1 MLYSARSLDSRL
13 MEMVLL
19 PYKLELLGSFRV
31 VTESPASDGDRPRPS
46 PAPRRPQRSCRVRAH
61 GGRRRDGRGPTQ
73 RLISEI
79 DLGAC
84 DRTQRT
90 SASGRVHASDERRAD
105 RRERPGEAA
114 RFEAVSEEGFLKL
127 GSGGRPRTSTGREEG

>member
-1 MLYSARSLDSRL
+1 MWLLNLRHRMVTGPGLAQAAQAAAVVPRQGAR
-13 MEMVLL
+13 
-19 PYKLELLGSFRV
+19 
-31 VTESPASDGDRPRPS
+31 
-46 PAPRRPQRSCRVRAH
+46 
-61 GGRRRDGRGPTQ
+61 GRRRDGRGPTQ

-90 SASGRVHASDERRAD
+90 SASGRVHASDETRAD

-114 RFEAVSEEGFLKL
+114 RFEAVSEEHGEEGFLKFGVVAGPGRVQDERRGD
-127 GSGGRPRTSTGREEG
+127 GS

>member
-1 MLYSARSLDSRL
+1 

-31 VTESPASDGDRPRPS
+31 VTESPASDGDRPR
-46 PAPRRPQRSCRVRAH
+46 PRRPQRSCRVRAH

-90 SASGRVHASDERRAD
+90 SASGRVHASDETRAD

-114 RFEAVSEEGFLKL
+114 RFEAVSEEHGEEGFLKL
-127 GSGGRPRTSTGREEG
+127 GVVAGPGRVQDERRGDGS

>member
-1 MLYSARSLDSRL
+1 MLYSARSLHSRL

-31 VTESPASDGDRPRPS
+31 VTESPASYGDRPR
-46 PAPRRPQRSCRVRAH
+46 PRRPQRSCRVRAH
-61 GGRRRDGRGPTQ
+61 GGATPRRLWADP
-73 RLISEI
+73 EI